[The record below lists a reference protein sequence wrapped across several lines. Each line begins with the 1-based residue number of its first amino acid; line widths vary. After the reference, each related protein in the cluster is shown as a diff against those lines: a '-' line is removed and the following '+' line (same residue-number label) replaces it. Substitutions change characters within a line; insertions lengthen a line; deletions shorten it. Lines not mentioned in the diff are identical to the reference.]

1 MPPATATA
9 KYRHP
14 LHTFFSPDSI
24 ALIGAS
30 RDPEKIPGRLLSML
44 RKNEFPGKLYPIN
57 PNYGDIEGLKC
68 YPSIAAVGQPID
80 LAIVMIP
87 ARAVL
92 GALRECATA
101 GVKNAVII
109 SSGFAE
115 EGGDSMV
122 MQDAIADLA
131 RKTGMR
137 ISGPNAEG
145 FYSEAQRVAATFSPT
160 VDIKPDAPRLIAT
173 RRRIGIVAQSGGIG
187 FAIYHRAKALGIA
200 LSYVIST
207 GNESDLG
214 AGEFLD
220 FMVQD
225 SSTDVVLLFIE
236 GIRDVEKFVAAARRA
251 AETGKSVIVT
261 KVGRSGAGER
271 AAASHTASMAGWSAA
286 YDAVFAKYG
295 FIVSNDL
302 DEAVTIAAVLTTNP
316 MPKGDRVAVLTVS
329 GGAGIWG
336 ADTVSMQG
344 LQVPELSAAIQTE
357 IRALIPSYGTARNPI
372 DVTAQG
378 VHSGGLQKSIDLLSA
393 SDEVDAVLVVLSLSS
408 DARMPFKQAE
418 LKPVISAQNK
428 PIVFYSYTL
437 PSQFARSELATSGV
451 VVLSGLT
458 HVGVAMRQMVQRA
471 RFKLAPGAEAE
482 ASLPRDGSVDL
493 KSGPLSEFDSKS
505 LLREAGIALSDEVL
519 VADKNALDAAIARIG
534 FPLVM
539 KIQSPDIPH
548 KSEVGGVRVNI
559 ATKGEAFA
567 TFQTLLENARRHRP
581 NAAIQ
586 GVLVGPMAK
595 KGVEI
600 IVGTLLDATF
610 GPMIMVGLGG
620 VTTELFRDVVY
631 RPAPVSAVE
640 AAAMLAEL
648 KAAPLLSGFRGAAKT
663 DIPALSEL
671 ISQISLLAARYS
683 AQVSEIEL
691 NPVLVHPAGHG
702 ATIVDAL
709 VVRKGA

>member
-1 MPPATATA
+1 MQ
-9 KYRHP
+9 KHP
-14 LHTFFSPDSI
+14 LDTFFAPESI

-30 RDPEKIPGRLLSML
+30 RDSEKIPGRLLSML
-44 RKNEFPGKLYPIN
+44 RKNEFPGKLYPVN
-57 PNYGDIEGLKC
+57 PNYGDIDGLTC
-68 YPSIAAVGQPID
+68 YPSIGAVGQPID

-92 GALRECATA
+92 AALRECAA
-101 GVKNAVII
+101 VGVRNAVII

-115 EGGDSMV
+115 EGGDSAA

-131 RKTGMR
+131 NTTGMR

-160 VDIKPDAPRLIAT
+160 VDVKPDAPRLIAT
-173 RRRIGIVAQSGGIG
+173 TRRIGIVAQSGGIG
-187 FAIYHRAKALGIA
+187 FAIYHRARALGIA
-200 LSYVIST
+200 LSYVVST

-220 FMVQD
+220 YMVQD
-225 SSTDVVLLFIE
+225 SSTDVILLFIE
-236 GIRDVEKFVAAARRA
+236 GIRDVGEFLAAARRA
-251 AETGKSVIVT
+251 AEAGKPVIVT

-344 LQVPELSAAIQTE
+344 LQVPELSASIQAE
-357 IRALIPSYGTARNPI
+357 IRALIPSYGSARNPI

-378 VHSGGLQKSIDLLSA
+378 VHSGGLQKSIDLLSV

-408 DARMPFKQAE
+408 DSRMPFKQSE

-437 PSQFARSELATSGV
+437 PSQFARAELAASGV

-458 HVGVAMRQMVQRA
+458 HIGVAMRHMVQRA
-471 RFKLAPGAEAE
+471 KFRLAPPVEIPVPA
-482 ASLPRDGSVDL
+482 LRDISAYL
-493 KSGPLSEFDSKS
+493 QSATLSEADSKS
-505 LLREAGIALSDEVL
+505 LLRDAGIALPDEVL
-519 VADKNALDAAIARIG
+519 VTEKSGLDAAIARVG
-534 FPLVM
+534 LPLVM
-539 KIQSPDIPH
+539 KIQSRDIPH

-567 TFQTLLENARRHRP
+567 AYQMLLDNAHRHRP

-600 IVGTLLDATF
+600 IVGTMLDATF
-610 GPMIMVGLGG
+610 GPMVMVGLGG
-620 VTTELFRDVVY
+620 ITTELFRDVVY
-631 RPAPVSAVE
+631 RPAPVSAAE
-640 AAAMLAEL
+640 ATAMLAEL
-648 KAAPLLSGFRGAAKT
+648 KAAPLLSGFRGAAKS
-663 DIPALSEL
+663 DIPALSQL
-671 ISQISLLAARYS
+671 IFQISLLAARYRE
-683 AQVSEIEL
+683 QISEIEL
-691 NPVLVHPAGHG
+691 NPVLVHPEGQG

-709 VVRKGA
+709 VVPKKE